1 MTAFAGG
8 LPARHLSARALL
20 PLLAAALLCFF
31 ALLRSS
37 GGPAP
42 ALGAAAPLAAFAAP
56 QLPFCT
62 ALGDLFSGAWETLRP
77 SPNGA
82 LQLGRWQPAPP
93 PRGGCAGA
101 PPSPL
106 GLAPLRRGRQL
117 VLVGDSVTRYL
128 FLDIAMELFR
138 CHLLAWDGARC
149 LPGEVLALSPACAAL
164 QEFACRGKRH
174 ESLTLAEE
182 GGATLRFVWAPYAEQ
197 LHLELRALLAS
208 PRVDGV
214 AVSLG
219 FWDAEGGEKGLAHHC
234 AWMLGFIQGELQRAR
249 AGRAVF
255 WAPPATEPRGG
266 NHKRIPA
273 PVMEAA
279 NGCSRDAFGAAAFAN
294 TSALMGL
301 PPGVF
306 SELLAPEG
314 ADPRLGGA
322 LLTEDG
328 YHPVLKV
335 RAVLRS
341 ALLLHFYAAWGEP
354 ADAYK

>member
-8 LPARHLSARALL
+8 LPTQRLSARALL
-20 PLLAAALLCFF
+20 PLLAAALLCF
-31 ALLRSS
+31 ALLRAASS

-56 QLPFCT
+56 QLPFCA
-62 ALGDLFSGAWETLRP
+62 ALGDLFSGAWETSRR
-77 SPNGA
+77 PNGA
-82 LQLGRWQPAPP
+82 LQLGRWQPAP

-117 VLVGDSVTRYL
+117 ALVGDSVTRYL
-128 FLDIAMELFR
+128 FLDIAMELYR
-138 CHLLAWDGARC
+138 CALGWDGARC
-149 LPGEVLALSPACAAL
+149 LPGGALQPLSPACAAL

-197 LHLELRALLAS
+197 LHLELRALLAN

-214 AVSLG
+214 AVSNG
-219 FWDAEGGEKGLAHHC
+219 FWDVEGGEKGLGHHC
-234 AWMLGFIQGELQRAR
+234 AWMMGFIQGELRRAR

-266 NHKRIPA
+266 NHKRIPGA
-273 PVMEAA
+273 AMEVA
-279 NGCSRDAFGAAAFAN
+279 NGCSRDAFGAATFAN
-294 TSALMGL
+294 TSALMGH

-306 SELLAPEG
+306 AELLASEG

-328 YHPVLKV
+328 YHPVAKV